1 MADELKD
8 KLAPLVALSHSAGQA
23 ILEIYGTEDFGV
35 EYKEDDSP
43 LTRADRRSHEVIAK
57 GLRELTPAIPVM
69 SEEGSSVPYAERK
82 DWREFYLVDPLDGT
96 KEFIKRNGEFTV
108 NISLIRDGMP
118 VLGVVHVP
126 IRGTT
131 YYAAKGHGAW
141 RQKESGEPV
150 ALQVRKDIDGPL
162 VVCASRS
169 HGSEALEEF
178 LSQIEIEDRI
188 SAGSALKFCLVA
200 EGQAHFYPRFGP
212 TWEWDTGAGHA
223 VILEAGGRVV
233 DIKGVEELKYN
244 KEILKH
250 RGFIVAPEALLA
262 KFRDK
267 L

>member
-1 MADELKD
+1 MDMQKLVSDLTEL
-8 KLAPLVALSHSAGQA
+8 SRRAGRA
-23 ILEIYGTEDFGV
+23 ILDIYETDDFAV

-43 LTRADRRSHEVIAK
+43 RTRADRRSHEVIVK
-57 GLRELTPAIPVM
+57 GLKDIAPDIPVM
-69 SEEGSSVPYAERK
+69 SEEGSETPFGQRK
-82 DWREFYLVDPLDGT
+82 DWKEFFLVDPLDGT

-108 NISLIRDGMP
+108 NIALIQNGIP
-118 VLGVVHVP
+118 TVGVVHVP
-126 IRGTT
+126 VRDDS

-141 RQKESGEPV
+141 LRHGDDAPKG
-150 ALQVRKDIDGPL
+150 LHVRADIDGPL

-169 HGSEALEEF
+169 HGSGALDDF
-178 LSQIEIEDRI
+178 LAQLNISERI

-200 EGQAHFYPRFGP
+200 EGRVHFYPRFGP

-233 DIKGVEELKYN
+233 DTKGVDELQYN

-250 RGFIVAPEALLA
+250 AGFIVAPEVLL
-262 KFRDK
+262 KRLREK